1 MLVRFAPKIYIQQT
15 FSNFEEQNCFYNN
28 LRFYYPY
35 IFATQILRP
44 KIIQIMSSIK
54 YIRSLKY
61 QRFAQSG
68 YKDIGIRKFVF
79 LVKTQLLSRAK
90 FEERVIRKIILKYI
104 IHILFTYYSPAQC
117 IVQCTACSTT
127 CVFCLQTYLC
137 ISLESRPE

>member
-1 MLVRFAPKIYIQQT
+1 
-15 FSNFEEQNCFYNN
+15 
-28 LRFYYPY
+28 
-35 IFATQILRP
+35 
-44 KIIQIMSSIK
+44 MSSIK

-90 FEERVIRKIILKYI
+90 FEGRVIRKIILKYI

-117 IVQCTACSTT
+117 IV
-127 CVFCLQTYLC
+127 
-137 ISLESRPE
+137 